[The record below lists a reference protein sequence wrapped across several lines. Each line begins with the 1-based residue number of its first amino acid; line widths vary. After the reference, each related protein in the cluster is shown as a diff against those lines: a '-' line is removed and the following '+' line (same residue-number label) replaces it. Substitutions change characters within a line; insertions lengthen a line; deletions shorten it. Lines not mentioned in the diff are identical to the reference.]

1 MIANPV
7 LKRLGFSDSDRVVII
22 HADDIGMCQ
31 SSIEAFNIL
40 NQTGLALSGAV
51 MVPCPWFLE
60 AVNLTKKL
68 KSADVGVHLTLT
80 SEWESYR
87 WRPITTCDP
96 ESGMIDNL
104 GYFFKD
110 AAVVQEKADPVFVR
124 KEMSR
129 QIGLVIQTGLTAT
142 HVDTH
147 MGTVAHPKFMFDYV
161 NLSLSHG
168 LPAMIFRLDEDG
180 WIQAGLDRSTAK
192 SAAELVSGLEYQNI
206 PLLDHLRSM
215 PLDNP
220 DKRLER
226 AKEILDNLPVGIT
239 HFIIHPSIDTP
250 ELRAITPDWACRVAD
265 FELFRQDEIAL
276 FMKEKGIKLIKYQ
289 AIKDLLPTP
298 TPNFS

>member
-1 MIANPV
+1 MNANPV
-7 LKRLGFSDSDRVVII
+7 LNRLGFSDSDRVVII

-31 SSIEAFNIL
+31 SSIEAFHVL

-60 AVNLTKKL
+60 AVNLSKKL
-68 KSADVGVHLTLT
+68 NSVDIGVHLTLT

-96 ESGMIDNL
+96 KSGMIDDL

-110 AAVVQEKADPVFVR
+110 AAVVQEKADPLFVR
-124 KEMSR
+124 NEIAG
-129 QIGLVIQTGLTAT
+129 QIELAIQTGLNAT

-161 NLSLSHG
+161 NLSLKHG

-192 SAAELVSGLEYQNI
+192 SAAELVNMLEHQNI

-220 DKRLER
+220 AKRLER
-226 AKEILDNLPVGIT
+226 AKEILGNLPAGVT
-239 HFIIHPSIDTP
+239 HFIIHPSVNTP

-265 FELFRQDEIAL
+265 FELFRQDEITL
-276 FMKEKGIKLIKYQ
+276 FMKEKGIKLIRYQ
-289 AIKDLLPTP
+289 AIKDLLPTS